1 MRVPIVAAF
10 AFASLAAALAQA
22 QVPGGA
28 APHSGNPQR
37 PAPAVHAP
45 SGRPSYAMHPG
56 ARGFV
61 GNPKWRRPARL
72 PAYGHGHG
80 HFRFYYA
87 GHPYIVLA
95 GPIYVAPYYTYPY
108 VSTPYYPASFYA
120 PDDTSVDS
128 GYFLYYCPSPQG
140 YYPDVTDC
148 PSGWWQTVPDDG
160 PGGYPP
166 E

>member
-1 MRVPIVAAF
+1 MKVPILAA
-10 AFASLAAALAQA
+10 LAAATLAGASALAQM
-22 QVPGGA
+22 PG
-28 APHSGNPQR
+28 APQHPGNSQHP
-37 PAPAVHAP
+37 PAAVHTP
-45 SGRPSYAMHPG
+45 SPRPSYAVHPG

-61 GNPKWRRPARL
+61 GAPRWRHPARL
-72 PAYGHGHG
+72 PAYNHGHG
-80 HFRFYYA
+80 HFHFQFA
-87 GHPYIVLA
+87 GHSYIVLA

-120 PDDTSVDS
+120 PDDTSADA

-166 E
+166 Y